1 MITFA
6 IGILNIVSGEK
17 MKLRH
22 PISIINLT
30 VILALLLTV
39 VSFSGIFIAE
49 IYQRETLSMAAQGV
63 GQDIFDLFII
73 VPLLLISLFYATKGI
88 REALIILGGSVF
100 YTMYSFFIYSFGI
113 HFNALFI
120 FYCFTLGASFYLF
133 VLIITEFVDSDVENW
148 FGKNPPVKSTALFFV
163 LVAVMFYI
171 IWFSDIIPAM
181 LSNSIPKSVSSETL
195 IVNPVHVM
203 DLAFVLPGLILTS
216 FLLIK
221 KRRLGFV
228 LTLIL
233 LIFIIQLSL
242 ALIAM
247 AVLLNIRNISEDL
260 SLVGIFV
267 ILAVISLIFLTMF
280 MRKMKNQNVMK

>member
-1 MITFA
+1 
-6 IGILNIVSGEK
+6 

-22 PISIINLT
+22 PISIFYLT
-30 VILALLLTV
+30 VILALLLAV

-49 IYQRETLSMAAQGV
+49 IYRRETLSMAAQGV

-73 VPLLLISLFYATKGI
+73 VPLLLVSLFYVTKGI
-88 REALIILGGSVF
+88 REAVIILAGTVF
-100 YTMYSFFIYSFGI
+100 YIMYSFFIYSFGI
-113 HFNALFI
+113 HFNELFI

-133 VLIITEFVDSDVENW
+133 ILILTEFVYVDVENW
-148 FGKNPPVKSTALFFV
+148 FGKNPPVKSTAVFFI

-171 IWFSDIIPAM
+171 LWFSDIIPAM
-181 LSNSIPKSVSSETL
+181 LSNSIPESVSSATL

-221 KRRLGFV
+221 KRRLGFI
-228 LTLIL
+228 LTPIL

-247 AVLLNIRNISEDL
+247 AVMLNIRSISEDL

-267 ILAVISLIFLTMF
+267 ILAVISLVFLISF
-280 MRKMKNQNVMK
+280 MKNMKNQIIE

>member
-221 KRRLGFV
+221 KRRLGFI
-228 LTLIL
+228 LTPIL

-247 AVLLNIRNISEDL
+247 AVMLNIRNISEDL